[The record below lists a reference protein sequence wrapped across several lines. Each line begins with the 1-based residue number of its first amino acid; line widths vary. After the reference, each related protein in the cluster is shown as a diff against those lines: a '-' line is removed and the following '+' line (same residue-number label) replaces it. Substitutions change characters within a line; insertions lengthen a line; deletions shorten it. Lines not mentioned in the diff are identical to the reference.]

1 MGPSG
6 PTFYGDE
13 LGHEGHSGSGPHS
26 HDGGGAPGVR
36 RGSATAGTSEEGNRL
51 DTFLATHA
59 GVSRNRAQRLISE
72 GRVVVGDG
80 PARKNHVLARG
91 ERVAWEIPPPEPEK
105 VIPQDDVP
113 LDVVYEDRHLI
124 VIDKPPDMVMYPG
137 PGHSSDTL
145 LNALLARFPDVE
157 GVGGRGRPGV
167 FHRLDRG
174 TSGLVAVART
184 EEAFLAMVDKMKER
198 AVERDYLA
206 LVVGSLPADTGTIDA
221 PMGRSTGNRKRM
233 AVDQVAGRRAVSRF
247 KVIERFGSDFTL
259 VEVSLET
266 GRTHQIRVH
275 FTHIGHP
282 VAGDPEYSSGKTG
295 RHLGLQRQ
303 FLHAYRLRFEHP
315 ITGEQLEFVS
325 SLPPD
330 LARSLE
336 GLRQA

>member
-1 MGPSG
+1 MGPPG
-6 PTFYGDE
+6 PAFDGDE
-13 LGHEGHSGSGPHS
+13 AGHEGHSGSGPDS
-26 HDGGGAPGVR
+26 PDRGVPGIK
-36 RGSATAGTSEEGNRL
+36 RGSATAGTSDEGSRL
-51 DTFLATHA
+51 DTFLAAHA
-59 GVSRNRAQRLISE
+59 GVSRNRAQRLISDC
-72 GRVVVGDG
+72 RVVVGDG
-80 PARKNHVLARG
+80 PARKNHVLTRG
-91 ERVAWEIPPPEPEK
+91 ERVAWEIPPPLPEK
-105 VIPQDDVP
+105 VVPQDDVP
-113 LDVVYEDRHLI
+113 LDVVYEDGHLI

-145 LNALLARFPDVE
+145 LNALLARFPDIE
-157 GVGGRGRPGV
+157 GVGGQGRPGV
-167 FHRLDRG
+167 FHRLDKG

-184 EEAFLAMVDKMKER
+184 EEAFLAMVDKMKKR
-198 AVERDYLA
+198 AVERDYMA

-221 PMGRSTGNRKRM
+221 PMGRSRGNRKRM

-282 VAGDPEYSSGKTG
+282 VAGDPEYSRGKAG
-295 RHLGLQRQ
+295 RQLGLQRQ
-303 FLHAYRLRFEHP
+303 FLHACRLRFEHP

-330 LARSLE
+330 LARALE
-336 GLRQA
+336 GLRKA